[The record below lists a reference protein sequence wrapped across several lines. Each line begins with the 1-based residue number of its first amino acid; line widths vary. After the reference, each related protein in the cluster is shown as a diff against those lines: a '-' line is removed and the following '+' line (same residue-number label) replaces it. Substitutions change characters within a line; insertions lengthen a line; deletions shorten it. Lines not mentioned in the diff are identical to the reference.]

1 MTSVSS
7 SSSTVTP
14 SDLAIAG
21 LASGFDWQSL
31 VSQLVQ
37 AQRAPETLLENQ
49 QTKMQTQ
56 NTALGTI
63 LTALQTLQADVTT
76 LSSPSFFDSVTATSS
91 DPTLA
96 TATAAQGTTPDT
108 YSFDVTQLATASSL
122 QSSPQAAGLNPTDDV
137 SNLTLS
143 SASFA
148 TPVTAGTFTVNGH
161 QITIATSD
169 TLQSVFDQISQA
181 TDGSVTATYS
191 PASDSANPDTITL
204 SSSSPIVLGS
214 DTDTSNF
221 LQVAK
226 LSNSAEVTNGGT
238 STITSSG
245 TLGALDVS
253 GAMDQ
258 SNLATPINDGGN
270 GDGAFEINGVTINYS
285 ASAES
290 IDDVINSINESA
302 AGVVAAYNPV
312 SNQLTL
318 TDQTTGD
325 VGISV
330 QDVTGNFLAATGLAG
345 AKLDP
350 GDNLLYTINNG
361 TQQLSSQNNTIS
373 EDSSG
378 LTGVTVTPLATG
390 QFTVTV
396 APDTST
402 IASAITKFVTDYNS
416 VQSTIATQI
425 ATTTDSSGNVTPGPL
440 TGDMVTEEINENL
453 RNLAGSIVT
462 GISGAVTS
470 LNDLGFASNGQN
482 DSLSTTDTTDLDSA
496 LNTDLA
502 GVAALFTN
510 PTNGLAAQFNSLLND
525 TIGTNGTLVNEQ
537 STLTKESSDITQ
549 QISNIETNVQAYQT
563 QLTNEFIA
571 METAE
576 STTNEEASYLTQAF
590 PSSASA

>member
-1 MTSVSS
+1 MSPT
-7 SSSTVTP
+7 
-14 SDLAIAG
+14 DLAIAG

-37 AQRAPETLLENQ
+37 AQRAPETLLEDQ
-49 QTKMQTQ
+49 QTTMQTQ

-63 LTALQTLQADVTT
+63 KTALQTLQTDVTT
-76 LSSPSFFDSVTATSS
+76 LSNPSFFDSVTATSS
-91 DPTLA
+91 DTTLA
-96 TATAAQGTTPDT
+96 TATAAQGTAPGT
-108 YSFDVTQLATASSL
+108 YSFDVTQLATAAAL
-122 QSSPQAAGLNPTDDV
+122 QSSPQPTALNATNDV

-143 SASFA
+143 SAPFA
-148 TPVTAGTFTVNGH
+148 TPVTAGTFTVNGQ

-169 TLQSVFDQISQA
+169 TLQYVFDQISQA
-181 TDGSVTATYS
+181 TDGSVTAAYS
-191 PASDSANPDTITL
+191 AANDAITL
-204 SSSSPIVLGS
+204 TSSSPIVLGS

-226 LSNSAEVTNGGT
+226 LSNSGVVTNKGT
-238 STITSSG
+238 VSVTSSG
-245 TLGALDVS
+245 RLGTVDMS

-258 SNLATPINDGGN
+258 SNLAKPITDGGH

-285 ASAES
+285 ASADS
-290 IDDVINSINESA
+290 IDDVINSINSSA

-312 SNQLTL
+312 SNEFTL
-318 TDQTTGD
+318 TDKTTGD

-345 AKLDP
+345 ATLEHGK
-350 GDNLLYTINNG
+350 NLLYTINNG
-361 TQQLSSQNNTIS
+361 TQLSSQNNAIS
-373 EDSSG
+373 EDTS
-378 LTGVTVTPLATG
+378 GVTGLSVTPLATG
-390 QFTVTV
+390 QFTVTI

-416 VQSTIATQI
+416 VQSTIDTQI
-425 ATTTDSSGNVTPGPL
+425 ATTTDSSGKVTAGPL
-440 TGDMVTEEINENL
+440 TGDQITESLNSDL
-453 RNLAGSIVT
+453 RSLANSTVT
-462 GISGAVTS
+462 GLSGTVTS

-496 LNTDLA
+496 LDDNLA

-510 PTNGLAAQFNSLLND
+510 STNGLAVQFNSLLND

-537 STLTKESSDITQ
+537 STLTSESSDITT

-576 STTNEEASYLTQAF
+576 SATNEEATYLTQAF
-590 PSSASA
+590 PTSTSG